1 MLQVDIPGGE
11 PHRLLAVPVRGLQ
24 TLARRL
30 PHQLRRHRGRDHARI
45 RPQVTAGHQLD
56 SSWASD
62 GQQLHNSWT
71 AAGLLL
77 ARFRV
82 CLMGESQVGKTALVS
97 QFQTSDFLNTYD
109 ASLGNQ

>member
-45 RPQVTAGHQLD
+45 RPQVTAGQQLGISWASAGQQLD
-56 SSWASD
+56 SSCFVS
-62 GQQLHNSWT
+62 GP
-71 AAGLLL
+71 
-77 ARFRV
+77 RFRV